1 MASSAGPAAPSADT
15 GQVAAREQPGSR
27 LARLGPYLVLLAAT
41 SFLFAD
47 SLRIR
52 STTTSTDLGAAFWPR
67 AILALLLLCTLLRL
81 AIVARERRVASAAA
95 AADEPPAD
103 LRAVAI
109 AFGLIV
115 AYVWLSATI
124 GFALATFGYLLV
136 MAFVLGCRNRVVP
149 LAVALSSTLVLLY
162 FFVRFVYVPLPLGDG
177 VWAELSVALFHT
189 LGLY

>member
-1 MASSAGPAAPSADT
+1 
-15 GQVAAREQPGSR
+15 
-27 LARLGPYLVLLAAT
+27 LGPYVVLLAAT
-41 SFLFAD
+41 GFLFAD

-52 STTTSTDLGAAFWPR
+52 STTSSTDLGAAFWPR
-67 AILALLLLCTLLRL
+67 AILALLMLCTLLRIG
-81 AIVARERRVASAAA
+81 IVARGRGAASAAA
-95 AADEPPAD
+95 AADEPPDD
-103 LRAVAI
+103 LRAVAV

-136 MAFVLGCRNRVVP
+136 MAFVLGYRNRVVP

-162 FFVRFVYVPLPLGDG
+162 FFVRFVYVPLPLGEG
-177 VWAELSVALFHT
+177 MWADLSVALFHT